1 MKELLISSLL
11 GISVLLFDLLNL
23 RKAILPLVL
32 TGVAALIAV
41 VFADWGTEANPFGNN
56 MLLMDS
62 YALAGIGVMALLTL
76 FWFAITSD
84 SYPAQQRRTDLY
96 ALILFSFAGALVL
109 VSYTNLVMMFMG
121 IEILSIPLYVLA
133 ASDRQNPQSNEAGF
147 KYFFLGAV
155 ASAILLFGIAL
166 VYGAT
171 GSFDFNEL
179 SAAVSSPASN
189 MLLYAGIALIIS
201 GFAFKVSA
209 APFHFWAP
217 DVYQGSPTPI
227 TAFMSSVV
235 KAAGFFALYRLA
247 SGPFSAVMSDFAG
260 MFAFLA
266 ALTLVVSN
274 LMAAVQTNVKRM
286 LAFSSISHAGFM
298 LAAVMNS
305 EITSP
310 GILMYYALTYGI
322 ASITSFAVLHVVS
335 SYQNGAMEFSSFK
348 GLARRNPYLAG
359 AMTLSLLSMAGI
371 PPLAGFMAKYY
382 IISSVISGGMMWLA
396 LIMILTS
403 VVGVFYYLRVII
415 QLFTPVENAGRIVLR
430 GLQHYTYI
438 LLSILM
444 IALFFAAGFFEMIG
458 L

>member
-1 MKELLISSLL
+1 
-11 GISVLLFDLLNL
+11 
-23 RKAILPLVL
+23 
-32 TGVAALIAV
+32 
-41 VFADWGTEANPFGNN
+41 
-56 MLLMDS
+56 
-62 YALAGIGVMALLTL
+62 
-76 FWFAITSD
+76 
-84 SYPAQQRRTDLY
+84 
-96 ALILFSFAGALVL
+96 
-109 VSYTNLVMMFMG
+109 
-121 IEILSIPLYVLA
+121 
-133 ASDRQNPQSNEAGF
+133 
-147 KYFFLGAV
+147 V

-171 GSFDFNEL
+171 GSFDFTEL
-179 SAAVSSPASN
+179 SAAVSSPASS
-189 MLLYAGIALIIS
+189 MLLYAGITLIIS

-305 EITSP
+305 DTTTP

-335 SYQNGAMEFSSFK
+335 SYQDGAMEFSSFK
-348 GLARRNPYLAG
+348 GLVRRNPYLAG

-396 LIMILTS
+396 VIMILTS
-403 VVGVFYYLRVII
+403 VVGVYYYLRVII

>member
-1 MKELLISSLL
+1 
-11 GISVLLFDLLNL
+11 
-23 RKAILPLVL
+23 
-32 TGVAALIAV
+32 
-41 VFADWGTEANPFGNN
+41 
-56 MLLMDS
+56 
-62 YALAGIGVMALLTL
+62 
-76 FWFAITSD
+76 
-84 SYPAQQRRTDLY
+84 
-96 ALILFSFAGALVL
+96 
-109 VSYTNLVMMFMG
+109 
-121 IEILSIPLYVLA
+121 
-133 ASDRQNPQSNEAGF
+133 
-147 KYFFLGAV
+147 
-155 ASAILLFGIAL
+155 
-166 VYGAT
+166 
-171 GSFDFNEL
+171 
-179 SAAVSSPASN
+179 
-189 MLLYAGIALIIS
+189 
-201 GFAFKVSA
+201 
-209 APFHFWAP
+209 
-217 DVYQGSPTPI
+217 
-227 TAFMSSVV
+227 MSSVV

-305 EITSP
+305 DTTTP

-335 SYQNGAMEFSSFK
+335 SYQDGAMEFSSFK
-348 GLARRNPYLAG
+348 GLVRRNPYLAG

-396 LIMILTS
+396 VIMILTS
-403 VVGVFYYLRVII
+403 VVGVYYYLRVII